1 VRSAYVKISL
11 WSLAILICS
20 SVLFVVISRNNVYR
34 SFGKDGDLGR
44 RLVSQMGV
52 ARQVYETEGKDALA
66 RHLESL
72 VLSYPGFHYY
82 LASGV
87 RDLVTGEDLT
97 RLWNRA
103 RSRWELFALFGPI
116 SVSAATP
123 DNRYVFLAIV
133 PSRMWNL
140 RPYAFYYLV
149 LFSAIALLS
158 WVLAFQFASPL
169 NKLAAAVRRFGT
181 GDLGAR
187 VRSAR
192 RDEIGELARAFDQMA
207 DRIQTLVTAERRLL
221 QDISHE
227 LRSPLAR
234 LSLAAELART
244 SADREGAAARVNK
257 ELRRLTDLVEILLEV
272 TRAEGDPS
280 ERNTDDV
287 ALGALVR
294 EVVEDC
300 GMEASVRGCR
310 LLVQGTGQ
318 SRLCGDRELLRRAI
332 ENIMRN
338 AIRHAPDDSVIDILL
353 NGSQA
358 NASFSIRDYGPGVPA
373 DSLTSI
379 FKPFFRLD
387 HARDSASGGVGLGLA
402 IAQRAIQLHNGSVW
416 AENAEPGL
424 RVCVDLPTAD
434 ATPGSAAES
443 ARHSRG

>member
-1 VRSAYVKISL
+1 MRSAYLKISL

-34 SFGKDGDLGR
+34 SFGKDGDLAH
-44 RLVSQMGV
+44 RLVSQMDV
-52 ARQVYETEGKDALA
+52 ARQVYEKEGGNALA
-66 RHLESL
+66 RHLDSL
-72 VLSYPGFHYY
+72 ILSYPGFRYY
-82 LASGV
+82 LASGG
-87 RDLVTGEDLT
+87 RDLVTGEDRT
-97 RLWNRA
+97 RLWNQT
-103 RSRWELFALFGPI
+103 RSRWELFALFEPI
-116 SVSAATP
+116 SVSAASP
-123 DNRYVFLAIV
+123 DSRYVFLAIV

-169 NKLAAAVRRFGT
+169 NRLAEAVRRFGA

-187 VRSAR
+187 VRSMR
-192 RDEIGELARAFDQMA
+192 RDEFGELARAFDQMA

-234 LSLAAELART
+234 LTLAAELART
-244 SADREGAAARVNK
+244 SPDREGAAARVNK
-257 ELRRLTDLVEILLEV
+257 EVRRLTDLVEILLEV

-280 ERNTDDV
+280 ERDADEV

-294 EVVEDC
+294 EVVDDC
-300 GMEASVRGCR
+300 GMEANVRGCR
-310 LLVQGTGQ
+310 LVLQGAGL
-318 SRLCGDRELLRRAI
+318 SHLCGDRELLRRAI
-332 ENIMRN
+332 ENIVRN
-338 AIRHAPDDSVIDILL
+338 AIRHAPQGSAIDITL
-353 NGSQA
+353 NGSPP
-358 NASFSIRDYGPGVPA
+358 NASLAIRDYGPGVPA
-373 DSLTSI
+373 EALTSI

-387 HARDSASGGVGLGLA
+387 HARDAASGGVGLGLA
-402 IAQRAIQLHNGSVW
+402 IAQRAIELHAGCVW

-424 RVCVDLPTAD
+424 RVWVNLPAAD
-434 ATPGSAAES
+434 AMPGSAAES

>member
-1 VRSAYVKISL
+1 MRSAYVKISL
-11 WSLAILICS
+11 WSLAILLFS

-34 SFGKDGDLGR
+34 SFGKDGDLGH
-44 RLVSQMGV
+44 RLVSQLEV
-52 ARQVYETEGKDALA
+52 ARQVYEREGKDALA

-82 LASGV
+82 LVSGGH
-87 RDLVTGEDLT
+87 DLVTGEDRT
-97 RLWNRA
+97 RLWA
-103 RSRWELFALFGPI
+103 RSQSRWELFALFEPI
-116 SVSAATP
+116 SVSAAR
-123 DNRYVFLAIV
+123 DNRYVFVAIV

-169 NKLAAAVRRFGT
+169 NKLAAAVRRFGA

-187 VRSAR
+187 VRSRR
-192 RDEIGELARAFDQMA
+192 RDELGELARAFDQMA
-207 DRIQTLVTAERRLL
+207 DRIQTLVTAERQLL

-244 SADREGAAARVNK
+244 SSDREGAAARVSK
-257 ELRRLTDLVEILLEV
+257 EVRRLTDLVEILLEV

-280 ERNTDDV
+280 ERNMDDV
-287 ALGALVR
+287 ALGGLVR
-294 EVVEDC
+294 EIVEDC
-300 GMEASVRGCR
+300 GMEAGVRGCR
-310 LLVQGTGQ
+310 LNLKGGGQ
-318 SRLCGDRELLRRAI
+318 LRLCGDRELLRRAI
-332 ENIMRN
+332 ENIVRN
-338 AIRHAPDDSVIDILL
+338 AIRHAPEGSAIDITLS
-353 NGSQA
+353 GSPPSTSLA
-358 NASFSIRDYGPGVPA
+358 IRDYGPGVPLEA
-373 DSLTSI
+373 LTSI

-387 HARDSASGGVGLGLA
+387 HARDAASGGVGLGLA
-402 IAQRAIQLHNGSVW
+402 IAQRAIELHAGRVW

-424 RVCVDLPTAD
+424 RVCVNLPAADLMPDT
-434 ATPGSAAES
+434 AAES

>member
-1 VRSAYVKISL
+1 MRSAYIKISL
-11 WSLAILICS
+11 WSLAILIFS

-34 SFGKDGDLGR
+34 SFGQDGDLGH
-44 RLVSQMGV
+44 RLVSQLGV
-52 ARQVYETEGKDALA
+52 ARQVYETQGKDALA

-72 VLSYPGFHYY
+72 VLSYPGFQYY
-82 LASGV
+82 LVSGG
-87 RDLVTGEDLT
+87 RDLVTGDDRT
-97 RLWNRA
+97 RLWART
-103 RSRWELFALFGPI
+103 RSRWELFSLFEPI
-116 SVSAATP
+116 SVSAASP

-169 NKLAAAVRRFGT
+169 NKLAAAVRRFGA

-187 VRSAR
+187 VRSTR
-192 RDEIGELARAFDQMA
+192 RDEFGELARAFDQMA

-244 SADREGAAARVNK
+244 SPDRESAAARVNK
-257 ELRRLTDLVEILLEV
+257 EVRRLTDLVEILLEV
-272 TRAEGDPS
+272 TRAEGDAS
-280 ERNTDDV
+280 ERSTDDV
-287 ALGALVR
+287 GLGALIM
-294 EVVEDC
+294 EIVEDC

-310 LLVQGTGQ
+310 LVLKGAGQ
-318 SRLCGDRELLRRAI
+318 SHLSGDRELLRRAI
-332 ENIMRN
+332 ENIVRN
-338 AIRHAPDDSVIDILL
+338 AIRHAPEGSAIEITL
-353 NGSQA
+353 NGSPS
-358 NASFSIRDYGPGVPA
+358 NASLAIRDYGRGVPTEA
-373 DSLTSI
+373 LTSI

-402 IAQRAIQLHNGSVW
+402 IAQRAIELHAGRVW

-424 RVCVDLPTAD
+424 RVCVALPAAD
-434 ATPGSAAES
+434 VMPGNAAES
-443 ARHSRG
+443 ARHFRG

>member
-1 VRSAYVKISL
+1 MKSAYVKISL
-11 WSLAILICS
+11 WSLAILIFS

-34 SFGKDGDLGR
+34 SFGKDGDLGH
-44 RLVSQMGV
+44 RLVSQLEV
-52 ARQVYETEGKDALA
+52 ARRVYETEGKDALA

-72 VLSYPGFHYY
+72 VLNYPGFHYY
-82 LASGV
+82 LVSGS
-87 RDLVTGEDLT
+87 RDLVTGDDRT
-97 RLWNRA
+97 RLWART
-103 RSRWELFALFGPI
+103 RSRWELFSLFEPI
-116 SVSAATP
+116 SVSAASP

-169 NKLAAAVRRFGT
+169 NKLAAAVRRFGA

-187 VRSAR
+187 VRSTR
-192 RDEIGELARAFDQMA
+192 RDEFGELARAFDQMA

-244 SADREGAAARVNK
+244 SPDRESAAARVNK
-257 ELRRLTDLVEILLEV
+257 EVRRLTDLVEILLEV
-272 TRAEGDPS
+272 TRAEGDAS
-280 ERNTDDV
+280 ERSRDDV
-287 ALGALVR
+287 ALGALIR
-294 EVVEDC
+294 EIVEDC
-300 GMEASVRGCR
+300 GMEAGVRGCR
-310 LLVQGTGQ
+310 LVLKGAGQ
-318 SRLCGDRELLRRAI
+318 SHLCGDRELLRRAI
-332 ENIMRN
+332 ENIVRN
-338 AIRHAPDDSVIDILL
+338 AIRHAPEGSAIDITL
-353 NGSQA
+353 NGSPS
-358 NASFSIRDYGPGVPA
+358 NASLAIRDYGPGVPTEA
-373 DSLTSI
+373 LSSI

-402 IAQRAIQLHNGSVW
+402 IAQRAIELHAGRVW
-416 AENAEPGL
+416 AENAGPGL
-424 RVCVDLPTAD
+424 RVCVTLPAAD
-434 ATPGSAAES
+434 VMPGNAAES